1 MKYYFLILAFF
12 TLQAQ
17 AQNRFSTDTVL
28 INIYNHQYNRNAA
41 ALVPYLKYPV
51 ERHRYHALM
60 AFASVQ
66 DKAYAVYLF
75 NALKSDAS
83 PIIRKAAAFSIGQ
96 LYDTGNCD
104 ALMSCFKNEK
114 VTEVKNNILEAL
126 GKSADYRT
134 AQFFSGIDLKN
145 IDTAMHIGIARCAY
159 HSNRRKRITMEAKVY
174 LTGLMT
180 ATKNP
185 EVKVLCQK
193 VLNPSKPAAEIK
205 KKPITYKALNDSF
218 KKVGDDAY
226 KRLAIMQRKDLPA
239 ADWYKVAK
247 STNMVPVQTYAME
260 QYLTLAKTVHD
271 TIYASLLMSGNV
283 AYVSLVCERIRKDS
297 VWKST
302 PEAGLEILNNAM
314 QNLVI
319 PRDYEAWLDVYKTK
333 MQLQKQSFTYPN
345 FFESGYQNPIDWQYV
360 VKIPEDKQVTIT
372 TNKGIIVLALKVS
385 ESPASVANFLKLV
398 DSGYYNNKSFHR
410 YVPDFVI
417 QGGCPRGDGWG
428 SLNWMQRS
436 EFSSELR
443 YHPGSVGLA
452 SAGKDSEGVQFF
464 ITHNYT
470 TNLDGKYTIFAE
482 VVKGMEVVN
491 ALRVGDRIIS
501 VQ

>member
-1 MKYYFLILAFF
+1 MKYCFLILAFI
-12 TLQAQ
+12 TLQSE
-17 AQNRFSTDTVL
+17 AQNRFSNDTVL
-28 INIYNHQYNRNAA
+28 INIYNHQYNRNAT

-60 AFASVQ
+60 AFASIQ
-66 DKAYAVYLF
+66 DRSYSVYLF

-83 PIIRKAAAFSIGQ
+83 PIIRKSAAFSIGQ
-96 LYDTGNCD
+96 LYDSSNCE

-114 VTEVKNNILEAL
+114 VTEVKNNILEAH
-126 GKSADYRT
+126 GKCADYRT
-134 AQFFSGIDLKN
+134 SKFLTEIDIKS

-159 HSNRRKRITMEAKVY
+159 HSARRKRISMEAKVY
-174 LTGLMT
+174 LTGLMA

-185 EVKVLCQK
+185 EAKVLCQK

-226 KRLAIMQRKDLPA
+226 KRLTILQRKELMA
-239 ADWYKVAK
+239 TDWYKVA
-247 STNMVPVQTYAME
+247 TATTMMPVQTYAME
-260 QYLTLAKTVHD
+260 QYLSVAKTLHD
-271 TIYASLLMSGNV
+271 SMYTNLLMSGNV
-283 AYVSLVCERIRKDS
+283 AYVSLICERIRKDS
-297 VWKST
+297 IWKST

-314 QNLVI
+314 QTLVI

-333 MQLQKQSFTYPN
+333 MQLQKQTFTYPN
-345 FFESGYQNPIDWQYV
+345 YFGSGYQNPIDWSYV
-360 VKIPEDKQVTIT
+360 VKIPEDRQVTIT
-372 TNKGIIVLALKVS
+372 TNKGIIVLAMKVS

-398 DSGYYNNKSFHR
+398 DSGYYDNKRFHR

-470 TNLDGKYTIFAE
+470 TNLDGRYTIFAE

-491 ALRVGDRIIS
+491 ALRVGDTIIS
-501 VQ
+501 VR

>member
-1 MKYYFLILAFF
+1 MKYCFLILAFI
-12 TLQAQ
+12 TLQSE
-17 AQNRFSTDTVL
+17 AQNRFSNDTVL

-60 AFASVQ
+60 AFASIQ
-66 DKAYAVYLF
+66 DRSYSVYLF

-83 PIIRKAAAFSIGQ
+83 PIIRKSAAFSIGQ
-96 LYDTGNCD
+96 LYDSSNCE

-126 GKSADYRT
+126 GKCADYRT
-134 AQFFSGIDLKN
+134 SKFLTEIDIKS

-159 HSNRRKRITMEAKVY
+159 HSARRKRISMEAKVY
-174 LTGLMT
+174 LTGLMA

-185 EVKVLCQK
+185 EAKVLCQK

-226 KRLAIMQRKDLPA
+226 KRLTILQRKELMA
-239 ADWYKVAK
+239 TDWYKVA
-247 STNMVPVQTYAME
+247 TATTMVPVQTYAME
-260 QYLTLAKTVHD
+260 QYLSVAKTLHD
-271 TIYASLLMSGNV
+271 TMYANLLMSGNV
-283 AYVSLVCERIRKDS
+283 AYVSLICERIRKDS
-297 VWKST
+297 IWKST

-314 QNLVI
+314 QTLVI
-319 PRDYEAWLDVYKTK
+319 PRDYEAWLDVYKAK
-333 MQLQKQSFTYPN
+333 MQLQKQTFTYPN
-345 FFESGYQNPIDWQYV
+345 YFGSGYQNPIDWSYV
-360 VKIPEDKQVTIT
+360 VKIPEDRQVTIT
-372 TNKGIIVLALKVS
+372 TNKGIIVLAMKVS

-398 DSGYYNNKSFHR
+398 DSGYYDNKRFHR

-470 TNLDGKYTIFAE
+470 TNLDGRYTIFAE

-491 ALRVGDRIIS
+491 ALRVGDTIIS
-501 VQ
+501 VR

>member
-1 MKYYFLILAFF
+1 MKYCFLILAFI
-12 TLQAQ
+12 TLQSE
-17 AQNRFSTDTVL
+17 AQNRFSNDTVL

-60 AFASVQ
+60 AFASIQ
-66 DKAYAVYLF
+66 DRSYSVYLF

-83 PIIRKAAAFSIGQ
+83 PIIRKSAAFSIGQ
-96 LYDTGNCD
+96 LYDSSNCE

-126 GKSADYRT
+126 GKCADYRT
-134 AQFFSGIDLKN
+134 SKFLTEIDIKS

-159 HSNRRKRITMEAKVY
+159 HSAKRKRISMEAKVY
-174 LTGLMT
+174 LTGLMA

-185 EVKVLCQK
+185 EAKVLCQK

-205 KKPITYKALNDSF
+205 KKPITYKALTDSF

-226 KRLAIMQRKDLPA
+226 KRLAILQRKELMA
-239 ADWYKVAK
+239 TDWYKVA
-247 STNMVPVQTYAME
+247 TATTMVPVQTYAME
-260 QYLTLAKTVHD
+260 QYLSVAKTLHD
-271 TIYASLLMSGNV
+271 TMYTNLLMSGNV
-283 AYVSLVCERIRKDS
+283 AYVSLICERIRKDS
-297 VWKST
+297 IWKST

-314 QNLVI
+314 QTLVI

-333 MQLQKQSFTYPN
+333 MQLQKQTFTYPN
-345 FFESGYQNPIDWQYV
+345 YFGSGYQNPIDWSYV
-360 VKIPEDKQVTIT
+360 VKIPEDRQVTIM
-372 TNKGIIVLALKVS
+372 TNKGIIVLAMKVS

-398 DSGYYNNKSFHR
+398 DSGYYDNKRFHR

-470 TNLDGKYTIFAE
+470 TNLDGRYTIFAE

-491 ALRVGDRIIS
+491 ALRVGDTIIS
-501 VQ
+501 VR